1 MRSNWATGYLG
12 RGAWRCTNVGNQRN
26 RQFTHLLQRIA
37 VGATHT
43 QIHSLTHAANV
54 GQWRWPTWLSTFVI
68 KAKEI
73 SARCE
78 EREREERER
87 ADKEWSTGATC
98 CPNQPRLLRSCRKR
112 KKLPGNLKF
121 NLGVSNMLEIKKEHD
136 MTPFQVRA
144 LNLTSL
150 IHYTYHLILP

>member
-1 MRSNWATGYLG
+1 MELSHRLLGERGVINGTGNSRTFCNALPWG
-12 RGAWRCTNVGNQRN
+12 QHTC
-26 RQFTHLLQRIA
+26 
-37 VGATHT
+37 THT

-78 EREREERER
+78 EREREER
-87 ADKEWSTGATC
+87 ADKECSTGATC
-98 CPNQPRLLRSCRKR
+98 CPNQPRLLRSCRRR
-112 KKLPGNLKF
+112 KKLPANLKF
-121 NLGVSNMLEIKKEHD
+121 NLGVSNMLEIKKERD

-144 LNLTSL
+144 LSLTSL
-150 IHYTYHLILP
+150 IHCTYHLILP